1 MKFEGFAFLAAAVT
15 GVTAFW
21 GQIQGMFARI
31 RSYVIVSAHL
41 ANDLPD
47 DVMIYLRVHGKTSVF
62 GDRRF
67 YCTSRYIRPL
77 QRYGR
82 VVFEVTGHAMTFWL
96 GWKPVFLSINL
107 QNGGPNGATIS
118 FIRGTIDLND
128 LLIQSVRHRNA
139 VMGAMLDKTG
149 TRYRVAKHFGSLGSL
164 RTDGLVSK
172 QSGEIPSDN
181 DSYSSIFPLGY
192 DVSELTPGVSHA
204 PFRHLAYSKEVDRFH
219 QEIKQWVGS
228 SDWHRAKS
236 IPWRFSG
243 LLLGEPGC
251 GKSSFARAIAQE
263 FDLPVHWFD
272 LVSMTNRDFSE
283 AWREALSQSPCIVLL
298 EDMDRL
304 FDESQQLKQ
313 NEDGTSLT
321 LEFLLNCISGVES
334 ADGVLLL
341 VTANQ
346 PDRLD
351 PALLRAGRL
360 DRHVYFERPDLD
372 GLRKIAHHILADWPE
387 LIAPTVRE
395 GSDLKETGAQ
405 FELRCQT
412 LARRK
417 FWEGKSNEDAEAVG

>member
-1 MKFEGFAFLAAAVT
+1 MKFEGFAFLAAAIT

-41 ANDLPD
+41 NTNLSDY
-47 DVMIYLRVHGKTSVF
+47 VMVYLRAHGRRSPL

-67 YCTSRYIRPL
+67 YSDTRYIRPL
-77 QRYGR
+77 QRYGQVALEIAGR
-82 VVFEVTGHAMTFWL
+82 SMTFWL
-96 GWKPVFLSINL
+96 GWRPIFLSASL
-107 QNGGPNGATIS
+107 QDGASNGSTIS
-118 FIRGTIDLND
+118 FIRGMIDLDD
-128 LLIQSVRHRNA
+128 LLARAVRHHNA
-139 VMGAMLDKTG
+139 VLCAALDQTVK
-149 TRYRVAKHFGSLGSL
+149 RHKVVKHFGSRGLP
-164 RTDGLVSK
+164 RMDGLAKNQSSPDIVVDGSDHAALPIGYRADELIPEVS
-172 QSGEIPSDN
+172 S
-181 DSYSSIFPLGY
+181 
-192 DVSELTPGVSHA
+192 A
-204 PFRHLAYSKEVDRFH
+204 PFGHLAYSKEVERFR
-219 QEIKQWVGS
+219 QEIQQWVESG
-228 SDWHRAKS
+228 DWHRAKS

-243 LLLGEPGC
+243 LLMGEPGC

-283 AWREALSQSPCIVLL
+283 AWREALSQSPCIMLL

-321 LEFLLNCISGVES
+321 LEFLLNSISGVES

-341 VTANQ
+341 VTAND

-360 DRHVYFERPDLD
+360 DRHVYFERPDYD
-372 GLRKIAHHILADWPE
+372 GFCRIAHHILSDWPE

-395 GSDLKETGAQ
+395 GSDRKETGAQ

-417 FWEGKSNEDAEAVG
+417 FWEGKSNQDREAAG

>member
-1 MKFEGFAFLAAAVT
+1 MKFEGFAFLAAAIT

-41 ANDLPD
+41 NTNLSDY
-47 DVMIYLRVHGKTSVF
+47 VMVYLRAHGRKSPL

-67 YCTSRYIRPL
+67 YSNNCYIRPL
-77 QRYGR
+77 QRYGQ
-82 VVFEVTGHAMTFWL
+82 VAFEVTGRAMTFWL
-96 GWKPVFLSINL
+96 GWRPIFLSAIL
-107 QNGGPNGATIS
+107 QDGHSNGSTIS
-118 FIRGTIDLND
+118 FIRGMIDLDD
-128 LLIQSVRHRNA
+128 LLARAVKYHNALAGAALDQTGRRHK
-139 VMGAMLDKTG
+139 V
-149 TRYRVAKHFGSLGSL
+149 VKHFGSLGLL
-164 RTDGLVSK
+164 RADGLVKNQPSA
-172 QSGEIPSDN
+172 SHTLDGDHPSDLPIGYRA
-181 DSYSSIFPLGY
+181 DELIPEVSS
-192 DVSELTPGVSHA
+192 A
-204 PFRHLAYSKEVDRFH
+204 PFGHLAYSKEVERFR
-219 QEIKQWVGS
+219 QEIQQWVESG
-228 SDWHRAKS
+228 DWHRAKS

-243 LLLGEPGC
+243 LLMGEPGC

-321 LEFLLNCISGVES
+321 LEFLLNSISGVES

-360 DRHVYFERPDLD
+360 DRHVYFDRPDLD
-372 GLRKIAHHILADWPE
+372 GLRKIAHHILSDWPE
-387 LIAPTVRE
+387 LVGPTVRE
-395 GSDLKETGAQ
+395 GFDREETGAQ

-412 LARRK
+412 LARQK
-417 FWEGKSNEDAEAVG
+417 FWEGKSNGDVEAAG